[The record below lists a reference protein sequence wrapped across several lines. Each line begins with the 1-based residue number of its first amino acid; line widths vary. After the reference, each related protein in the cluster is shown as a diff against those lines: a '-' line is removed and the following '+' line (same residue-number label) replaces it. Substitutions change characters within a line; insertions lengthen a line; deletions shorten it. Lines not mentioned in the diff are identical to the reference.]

1 MLLGRPVGM
10 TGHKPTGY
18 RCGFYE
24 RHTLDAEDR
33 DWSELESPSGAPSD
47 RYMTVCASLALL
59 EEVS

>member
-1 MLLGRPVGM
+1 M